1 MSSLRIYF
9 TDKWRDPTSP
19 CEWALCDDSGTLL
32 QTGHDPLA
40 NLPKGHECIAIL
52 APDRVLSIA
61 STLPP
66 GLKRRSQAALPFI
79 AEEYTL
85 TEPDNNHV
93 VPGKMLDDGR
103 TALAVVDKTWL
114 SRIIEACRNAKIT
127 LRRVIPETFMPP
139 LEAGGWTMIW
149 DGKSGFLRTGVTSG
163 LALDSNDHAMPLG
176 LQLQLRTATLPQ
188 KIMVSFP
195 QSTSSHIPQGDNEG
209 TMSAT
214 QQLPAWHNLSV
225 PLVSGAAWDW
235 RSASIPPEALNMLW
249 GELAPSIRLKEWW
262 PSMRPVALLLLALFL
277 IEAIGT
283 NIEWAMLTQE
293 RKTLTDSMQRSFRSA
308 FGEGSALVNAPLQM
322 QRNLAEIRHAAGLPD
337 EGDFLPLINLAAV
350 RLNELPAGSVRNLH
364 YETGRLD
371 VDIKL
376 ARNEDFHKLQ
386 SALQK
391 SGLNV
396 RMGELQNSGDSV
408 QSRLT
413 LMSGNTPFNGTFTGS
428 KP

>member
-32 QTGHDPLA
+32 QMGHDPLA

-103 TALAVVDKTWL
+103 TALAVVDKAWL

-163 LALDSNDHAMPLG
+163 LALDGNDHAMPLG

-188 KIMVSFP
+188 KIVVRFP

-214 QQLPAWHNLSV
+214 QQLPAWHNLPV

-413 LMSGNTPFNGTFTGS
+413 LMSGNTPFDGTFTGS

>member
-103 TALAVVDKTWL
+103 TALAVVDKAWL
-114 SRIIEACRNAKIT
+114 TRIIEACRNAKIT

-139 LEAGGWTMIW
+139 LEAGSWMMIW

-163 LALDSNDHAMPLG
+163 LALDGSDHAMPLG

-195 QSTSSHIPQGDNEG
+195 QSTSS
-209 TMSAT
+209 AT
-214 QQLPAWHNLSV
+214 QQLPAWDNLPV

-235 RSASIPPEALNMLW
+235 RRASIPPEALNMLW

-322 QRNLAEIRHAAGLPD
+322 QRNLAEMRHAGGLPD

-413 LMSGNTPFNGTFTGS
+413 LMSGNVPFDGTFTGS

>member
-1 MSSLRIYF
+1 
-9 TDKWRDPTSP
+9 
-19 CEWALCDDSGTLL
+19 
-32 QTGHDPLA
+32 
-40 NLPKGHECIAIL
+40 
-52 APDRVLSIA
+52 
-61 STLPP
+61 
-66 GLKRRSQAALPFI
+66 
-79 AEEYTL
+79 
-85 TEPDNNHV
+85 
-93 VPGKMLDDGR
+93 
-103 TALAVVDKTWL
+103 
-114 SRIIEACRNAKIT
+114 
-127 LRRVIPETFMPP
+127 
-139 LEAGGWTMIW
+139 
-149 DGKSGFLRTGVTSG
+149 
-163 LALDSNDHAMPLG
+163 
-176 LQLQLRTATLPQ
+176 
-188 KIMVSFP
+188 
-195 QSTSSHIPQGDNEG
+195 
-209 TMSAT
+209 
-214 QQLPAWHNLSV
+214 
-225 PLVSGAAWDW
+225 
-235 RSASIPPEALNMLW
+235 MLW

-413 LMSGNTPFNGTFTGS
+413 LMSGNTPFDGTFTGS

>member
-1 MSSLRIYF
+1 MNSLRVYF

-32 QTGHDPLA
+32 QSGHDPLA
-40 NLPKGHECIAIL
+40 GLPSGYECIAIL

-66 GLKRRSQAALPFI
+66 GLKRRWRAALPFI

-93 VPGKMLDDGR
+93 VPGRMLDDGR
-103 TALAVVDKTWL
+103 TALAVVDKPWL
-114 SRIIEACRNAKIT
+114 NRIIEACRNAKIT

-139 LEAGGWTMIW
+139 LEAGSWTMIW
-149 DGKSGFLRTGVTSG
+149 DGKSGFLRTAATSG
-163 LALDSNDHAMPLG
+163 LALDGNDHIMPLG

-188 KIMVSFP
+188 KIVVSFP
-195 QSTSSHIPQGDNEG
+195 QSTSS
-209 TMSAT
+209 ST
-214 QQLPAWHNLSV
+214 QQLPTWHNLPV

-235 RSASIPPEALNMLW
+235 RRASIPSEALNMLW

-262 PSMRPVALLLLALFL
+262 PGMRPVALLLLALFL

-293 RKTLTDSMQRSFRSA
+293 RKALTDSMQRSFRSA
-308 FGEGSALVNAPLQM
+308 FGEGSTLVNAPLQM
-322 QRNLAEIRHAAGLPD
+322 QRNLAEMRHAAGLPD
-337 EGDFLPLINLAAV
+337 EGDFLPLINLAAI
-350 RLNELPAGSVRNLH
+350 RLKELPAGSVRNLH

-396 RMGELQNSGDSV
+396 RVGELQNSGDSV

-413 LMSGNTPFNGTFTGS
+413 LMSGNMPFDIPLTGA

>member
-9 TDKWRDPTSP
+9 TNKWRDPTSP
-19 CEWALCDDSGTLL
+19 CEWALCDDSGKLF

-66 GLKRRSQAALPFI
+66 GLKRRWRAALPFI

-114 SRIIEACRNAKIT
+114 GRIIEACRNAKIT
-127 LRRVIPETFMPP
+127 LRRIIPETFMPP
-139 LEAGGWTMIW
+139 LEAGSWTMIW
-149 DGKSGFLRTGVTSG
+149 DGESGFLRTGATSG
-163 LALDSNDHAMPLG
+163 LALDGNDHAMPLG
-176 LQLQLRTATLPQ
+176 LQLQLHTATLPQ
-188 KIMVSFP
+188 KIVVCFP
-195 QSTSSHIPQGDNEG
+195 QATSSHIPQGGNEG

-235 RSASIPPEALNMLW
+235 RRAPIPSEALNMLW

-262 PSMRPVALLLLALFL
+262 PNVRPVALLLLALFL

-283 NIEWAMLTQE
+283 NIEWTMLTQE
-293 RKTLTDSMQRSFRSA
+293 RKALTDSIQRSFRSA

-322 QRNLAEIRHAAGLPD
+322 QRNLAEMRHAAGLPD

-396 RMGELQNSGDSV
+396 RVGELQNSGDSV

-413 LMSGNTPFNGTFTGS
+413 LMSGNVPFDNSSTGA

>member
-19 CEWALCDDSGTLL
+19 CEWALCDDSGKLL

-66 GLKRRSQAALPFI
+66 GLKRRWRTALPFI

-114 SRIIEACRNAKIT
+114 SRIIEACRSAKIT
-127 LRRVIPETFMPP
+127 LRRIIPETFMPP
-139 LEAGGWTMIW
+139 LEAGSWTMIW
-149 DGKSGFLRTGVTSG
+149 DGKNGFLRTGVTSG
-163 LALDSNDHAMPLG
+163 LALDGNDHAMPLG

-188 KIMVSFP
+188 KIVVSFP
-195 QSTSSHIPQGDNEG
+195 QATSSHIPQGDNEG

-235 RSASIPPEALNMLW
+235 RRASIPSEALNMLW

-262 PSMRPVALLLLALFL
+262 PNVRPVTLLLLALFL

-283 NIEWAMLTQE
+283 NIEWTMLTQE
-293 RKTLTDSMQRSFRSA
+293 RKALTDSMQRSFRSA

-322 QRNLAEIRHAAGLPD
+322 QRNLAEMRHAAGLPD

-350 RLNELPAGSVRNLH
+350 RLNDLPAGSVRNLH

-396 RMGELQNSGDSV
+396 RVGELQNSGDSV

-413 LMSGNTPFNGTFTGS
+413 LMSGNVPFDNPSTGA